1 MSGTSGLRVVV
12 EEEEGGAVA
21 LVVPV
26 SVTAAAEGELL
37 E

>member
-1 MSGTSGLRVVV
+1 MSGTSGLRV
-12 EEEEGGAVA
+12 EEEEGAVA